1 MLQITESAAGLL
13 KQVRADNNLP
23 ESAALRIQ
31 PVDTPQHGQADIGF
45 TFTSGPES
53 QDQTITDQP
62 DLHVYVAPE
71 LATPLSEAVLDTV
84 ETPGGTELQ
93 LRVEG
98 SGHEGHDHSGHDH
111 SGHDHS
117 GHDHP

>member
-1 MLQITESAAGLL
+1 MLQITESAVGLL
-13 KQVRADNNLP
+13 KKVRADNNVP

-31 PVDTPQHGQADIGF
+31 PVESPQQDQADIGF
-45 TFTSGPES
+45 TFTDGPES
-53 QDQTITDQP
+53 QDQTITDVP
-62 DLHVYVAPE
+62 DLEVYVAPE

-111 SGHDHS
+111 SGHDH
-117 GHDHP
+117 P

>member
-1 MLQITESAAGLL
+1 MLQITPSAQGLL

-31 PVDTPQHGQADIGF
+31 AVESPEKGEAEIGF
-45 TFTSGPES
+45 TFTAGPED
-53 QDQTITDQP
+53 QDQTVSDQP
-62 DLHVYVAPE
+62 DLQVFVAPE
-71 LATPLSEAVLDTV
+71 LATPLDEAVLDTV
-84 ETPGGTELQ
+84 ETPGGSELQ

-111 SGHDHS
+111 SGHDH
-117 GHDHP
+117 P